1 MGTQRTVGD
10 VISPPMHSLSARHEL
25 HKSRLPRGVAV
36 HALVAGLHDF
46 PLHGVS
52 FSTVHWTHSP
62 SLAPASALAST
73 PASLSDAR
81 PVLQTPFPLMCE
93 QSALAAQGLHVPL
106 LHKEAFGLLQSV
118 ELKHSTQVFLAVSQ
132 RGVVPPQF
140 ALLVHCTQR
149 FVAVLHAGVEPE
161 HWVSLV
167 H

>member
-52 FSTVHWTHSP
+52 LSTVHWTHSP

-73 PASLSDAR
+73 PASPSNRVL
-81 PVLQTPFPLMCE
+81 VLQMPFPLMCE

-106 LHKEAFGLLQSV
+106 LHKEAAGLLQSV

-140 ALLVHCTQR
+140 ALPVHCTHV
-149 FVAVLHAGVEPE
+149 FVVVLHAGVEPE
-161 HWVSLV
+161 HWLSLV